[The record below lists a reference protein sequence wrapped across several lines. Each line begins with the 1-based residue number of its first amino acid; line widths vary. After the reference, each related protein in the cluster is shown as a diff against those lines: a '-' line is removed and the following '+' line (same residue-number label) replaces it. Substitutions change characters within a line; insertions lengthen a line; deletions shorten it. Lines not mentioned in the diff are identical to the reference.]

1 MTKTAPGTAAP
12 ATAAGLVP
20 GQRTPADPSAAPA
33 AASAPGL
40 LAAVRR
46 AFEVARGLP
55 RLRPVTA
62 RPQEPYGEVDGQ

>member
-20 GQRTPADPSAAPA
+20 GQRTPAGPPSTPAAP
-33 AASAPGL
+33 APGL
-40 LAAVRR
+40 LASVRR
-46 AFEVARGLP
+46 AFEVVRGLP